1 MVWGLEWGEE
11 MKSGRDLSHK
21 NREDRKEETLLE
33 CYTLTAGVATEQ
45 TGDKSFVAGPVMC
58 LSI

>member
-1 MVWGLEWGEE
+1 

-21 NREDRKEETLLE
+21 NGEDRKQQTLLE
-33 CYTLTAGVATEQ
+33 CYTLIAGVATEQ
-45 TGDKSFVAGPVMC
+45 AGDKSLVAGPVMC